1 MNDEERTAV
10 LAMMQAMNEHI
21 QQLRDAIDKLTAK
34 LDAKQ

>member
-1 MNDEERTAV
+1 MTKQEKVTV

-34 LDAKQ
+34 LDAQ

>member
-1 MNDEERTAV
+1 
-10 LAMMQAMNEHI
+10 MQAMNEHI